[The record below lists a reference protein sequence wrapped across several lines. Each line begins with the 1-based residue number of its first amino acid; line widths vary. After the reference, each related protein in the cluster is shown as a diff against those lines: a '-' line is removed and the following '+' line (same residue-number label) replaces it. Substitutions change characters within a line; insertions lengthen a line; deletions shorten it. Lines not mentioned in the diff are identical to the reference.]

1 MKRESEQAAGHHRY
15 PFGPVKGV
23 SWVSG
28 HCLARF
34 RERAGVTGTAGEVL
48 RRLEQWLEE
57 SRLARLK
64 SGRVVPKMFAHGC
77 RAATYYLF
85 GNPSKGM
92 GWVLV
97 VEGGVLSTVHRH
109 DSGEWEL
116 VERRRP

>member
-1 MKRESEQAAGHHRY
+1 MKQEPKHAAEHHRY
-15 PFGPVKGV
+15 PFGPVKGIA
-23 SWVSG
+23 WVNG
-28 HCLARF
+28 HCLNRF
-34 RERAGVTGTAGEVL
+34 RERALVTGTAGEVL
-48 RRLEQWLEE
+48 RHLEKWMEK

-64 SGRVVPKMFAHGC
+64 PGKVRGKMFAHGC

-92 GWVLV
+92 GWILV